1 MYETFYN
8 QLFLFSLGGTM
19 FKKLILSAFLIS
31 SIASIHAHAEL
42 VILAE
47 GFAPHANLVA
57 DFEALTGEKV
67 VITDAPFA
75 DNLVMLQNY
84 SDPKALAQPGA
95 VKPDLIIAKDLVFL
109 SEVKNQGL
117 TQAFDPLAVFNNIKP
132 GMMDSKDLHWVG
144 ITYRAR
150 TLAYGTNVDVSSI
163 NTYADLAKPEW
174 AGRLCVRTSDN
185 SYNYGLVSFL
195 IAEYGY
201 DDAKDILL
209 GWMDNLAMPVFRGDT
224 LILNAINSGE
234 CEVGIVNHYYLAR
247 ELDKAQGQGTQYNVN
262 LKILNQ
268 GQGGVHTNG
277 YGVAL
282 LKTSSEK
289 ALAQK
294 FVEMLLSEKAQ
305 VQIST
310 SQFAYPVIANVKAQ
324 TLIQA
329 WGEFETS
336 PLVWSELGENL
347 DLAEQ
352 LMQEVDYE

>member
-1 MYETFYN
+1 
-8 QLFLFSLGGTM
+8 
-19 FKKLILSAFLIS
+19 
-31 SIASIHAHAEL
+31 
-42 VILAE
+42 
-47 GFAPHANLVA
+47 
-57 DFEALTGEKV
+57 
-67 VITDAPFA
+67 
-75 DNLVMLQNY
+75 MLQNY
-84 SDPKALAQPGA
+84 SDPAVLAQPDS

-109 SEVKNQGL
+109 TQIKNLGL
-117 TQAFDPLAVFNNIKP
+117 TQAMDQLPIFSDIKP

-144 ITYRAR
+144 ITYQAR
-150 TLAYGTNVDVSSI
+150 TLAYGVNVDVSSI
-163 NTYADLAKPEW
+163 NSYEDLAKPEW
-174 AGRLCVRTSDN
+174 AGRLCVRTSNN

-201 DDAKDILL
+201 EDAKDILL
-209 GWMDNLAMPVFRGDT
+209 GWMDNLAMPVFKGDT

-247 ELDKAQGQGTQYNVN
+247 EYDKAQGQGTKYNVN
-262 LKILNQ
+262 IKYLNQ

-282 LKTSSEK
+282 LKTSKEK
-289 ALAQK
+289 ALAQQ

-305 VQIST
+305 LEIST
-310 SQFAYPVIANVKAQ
+310 SQFAYPVVQNIDAQ
-324 TLIQA
+324 SLIQA

-352 LMQEVDYE
+352 LMQEVDYK